1 MRVLRVRVSICPDV
15 IAFVLVRRGLMVINL
30 AARKNAKIIRLDF
43 MP

>member
-1 MRVLRVRVSICPDV
+1 MRVMHVRVPICPDV

-30 AARKNAKIIRLDF
+30 AARNDAKIIRLDF